1 MCANH
6 ILCELTANTCGCM
19 FMLYAGRLLYSVLC
33 AAIDIVSLRNANM
46 VRYANC
52 KLSDKTANAML
63 LLFSVC

>member
-1 MCANH
+1 
-6 ILCELTANTCGCM
+6 
-19 FMLYAGRLLYSVLC
+19 MLYAGRLLYSVLC

-63 LLFSVC
+63 LLFSVCLANALTLGYLFANA